1 MKCGKLGFQKL
12 CDRIA
17 ENIMRRRRRREE
29 KFVLFVLGEK
39 NALERKI
46 EETFWMRGFF
56 LP

>member
-17 ENIMRRRRRREE
+17 ENIMRRRRREE

-39 NALERKI
+39 NALRKKD
-46 EETFWMRGFF
+46 
-56 LP
+56 

>member
-17 ENIMRRRRRREE
+17 ENIMRRRRRRRRRRREE

-39 NALERKI
+39 NALRKKD
-46 EETFWMRGFF
+46 
-56 LP
+56 